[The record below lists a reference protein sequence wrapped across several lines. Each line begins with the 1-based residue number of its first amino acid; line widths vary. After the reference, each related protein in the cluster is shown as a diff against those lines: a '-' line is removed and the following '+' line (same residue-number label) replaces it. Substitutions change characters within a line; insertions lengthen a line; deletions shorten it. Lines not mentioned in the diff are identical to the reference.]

1 MFYNFF
7 GDNME
12 RQILHVDVNNAF
24 LSWTALDMLKN
35 GETLDIRTIPAVI
48 GGDEKLR
55 HGIVLAK
62 SMLAKSAGIVT
73 GEPLYQARKK
83 CSTLRVFSS
92 NFKVYRD
99 YSNQLYELLREYTD
113 KIERFSIDECFMD
126 MTAYLRGRKLIDI
139 AYEIKRRVKE
149 ELGFTVNVGVAHNKL
164 LAKMASDFSKPDKV
178 HTLIRE
184 EIPEKMW
191 TLPVGELFML
201 GKKTVPKLQILGIKT
216 IGDLAKYDYQWI
228 CYRFGKFGK
237 MIWEYANGIDNSEVL
252 SEAMAPKGIG
262 NSVTLPRDY
271 QNLEELNSVLSALSE
286 QVSFRLRKQ
295 GLFAETINVQLR
307 TSDFKDFSHQRKLN
321 HATCSTSEI
330 YQEAKEIL
338 REMYR
343 QQRIRLIGL
352 RVDHLT
358 DKPVQQVSLFDT
370 EKKDEKQEKLDKAID
385 ELKQKFGYESVMRA
399 SAMETSRMMK
409 RKDE

>member
-1 MFYNFF
+1 MSL
-7 GDNME
+7 GDGME

-35 GETLDIRTIPAVI
+35 GESLDIRTIPAVI

-55 HGIVLAK
+55 RGIVLAK
-62 SMLAKSAGIVT
+62 SMSAKSVGIVT

-83 CSTLRVFSS
+83 CPTLRVFSS
-92 NFKVYRD
+92 NFKVYRE
-99 YSNQLYELLREYTD
+99 YSNQLYELLCEYTD

-126 MTAYLRGRKLIDI
+126 MTEFLRGRKLIDI
-139 AYEIKRRVKE
+139 AYEIGRRVRE

-178 HTLIRE
+178 HTLFRE

-191 TLPVGELFML
+191 KLPVGELFML
-201 GKKTVPKLQILGIKT
+201 GKKTVPKLQLLGIKT
-216 IGDLAKYDYQWI
+216 IGDLARYDYRWI

-237 MIWEYANGIDNSEVL
+237 MIWEYANGIDTSEVV
-252 SEAMAPKGIG
+252 SEKEAPKGIG

-271 QNLEELNSVLSALSE
+271 ESLEELNSVLLALSE

-295 GLFAETINVQLR
+295 KMFAETVNVQLR
-307 TSDFKDFSHQRKLN
+307 TSDFRDFSHQKKLN

-330 YQEAKEIL
+330 YQVAKGIL
-338 REMYR
+338 EEMYR
-343 QQRIRLIGL
+343 QQKIRLIGL

-358 DKPVQQVSLFDT
+358 DKPIQQVSLFD
-370 EKKDEKQEKLDKAID
+370 EKTVNEKQEKLDKAVD
-385 ELKQKFGYESVMRA
+385 ALKQKFGYESVMRA
-399 SAMETSRMMK
+399 SGMETSRMMK